1 MSCMVDFE
9 KISVAEAIEHI
20 KKRRAECRNRLEENN
35 RLVMELISLGRLKE
49 AKRLIDEGGSRHYTL
64 FAKAEEYENEGN
76 LEAAVDCYW
85 ENIYVNGADA
95 CANYKRLMNVLHR
108 IDCCEG
114 ELKVAEIY
122 LNFSDRFE
130 TEEISARISELRRAM
145 ASA

>member
-1 MSCMVDFE
+1 MVDFE
-9 KISVAEAIEHI
+9 KISVAEAIAHI
-20 KKRRAECRNRLEENN
+20 KQQREENRNRLEESN

-49 AKRLIDEGGSRHYTL
+49 AKKLIDEGGLKHYSL
-64 FAKAEEYENEGN
+64 FTKAEKHENDGN

-85 ENIYVNGADA
+85 ENIYFNGADA
-95 CANYKRLMNVLHR
+95 CANYKRLMDVLHK

-130 TEEISARISELRRAM
+130 ADKISTRIEELRKMM

>member
-1 MSCMVDFE
+1 MIDFE
-9 KISVAEAIEHI
+9 KISVAEAVEHI
-20 KKRRAECRNRLEENN
+20 KKRKAECRSRLEESN

-49 AKRLIDEGGSRHYTL
+49 AKKLIDEGGSRHYAL

-76 LEAAVDCYW
+76 LEAAIDCYW

-95 CANYKRLMNVLHR
+95 CVNYKRLMNVLHR
-108 IDCCEG
+108 INCCEG

-130 TEEISARISELRRAM
+130 VDDISARISELRRTI
-145 ASA
+145 ASAQP

>member
-1 MSCMVDFE
+1 MVDFE
-9 KISVAEAIEHI
+9 KISVAEAVEHI
-20 KKRRAECRNRLEENN
+20 KKQRTESRHRLEESN

-49 AKRLIDEGGSRHYTL
+49 AKKLIDEGGSKHYSL

-122 LNFSDRFE
+122 INFSDRFE
-130 TEEISARISELRRAM
+130 ADEISARIAELRRM
-145 ASA
+145 MTSA

>member
-1 MSCMVDFE
+1 MVDFD
-9 KISVAEAIEHI
+9 KITVTEAVEHI
-20 KKRRAECRNRLEENN
+20 KRQRAENTSRLEENN

-49 AKRLIDEGGSRHYTL
+49 AKKLIDEGGSKHYAL

-85 ENIYVNGADA
+85 QNIYINGADA
-95 CANYKRLMNVLHR
+95 CANYKRLMDVLQR

-130 TEEISARISELRRAM
+130 AEKISARIEELRRMM

>member
-1 MSCMVDFE
+1 MDMVDFE
-9 KISVAEAIEHI
+9 KISVDEAVEHI
-20 KKRRAECRNRLEENN
+20 KRRRAECRNRLEENN

-49 AKRLIDEGGSRHYTL
+49 AKRLIDEGGSRHYAL

-95 CANYKRLMNVLHR
+95 CANFKRLMDVLRR

-130 TEEISARISELRRAM
+130 TEEISARISELRRTM

>member
-1 MSCMVDFE
+1 MVDFE

-20 KKRRAECRNRLEENN
+20 KRRRAENKVRLEENN

-49 AKRLIDEGGSRHYTL
+49 AKRLIDEGGSKHYTL
-64 FAKAEEYENEGN
+64 FAKAEEYENEGH
-76 LEAAVDCYW
+76 LEAAADCYW

-95 CANYKRLMNVLHR
+95 CANYKRLMDVLHR
-108 IDCCEG
+108 IDCCVG

-122 LNFSDRFE
+122 LNFSDRYE
-130 TEEISARISELRRAM
+130 SDDISARIDELRKTV

>member
-1 MSCMVDFE
+1 MVDFE
-9 KISVAEAIEHI
+9 KISVAQAVEHI
-20 KKRRAECRNRLEENN
+20 KMRRVANTTKLEENN

-49 AKRLIDEGGSRHYTL
+49 AKSLIEEGRSKQYTL

-95 CANYKRLMNVLHR
+95 CANYKRLMDLLHR

-122 LNFSDRFE
+122 LNFSDRYE
-130 TEEISARISELRRAM
+130 AEEISARIDELRRMM

>member
-1 MSCMVDFE
+1 MIDFE

-20 KKRRAECRNRLEENN
+20 KKRRADNRKRLEESN

-49 AKRLIDEGGSRHYTL
+49 AKKLIDEGGSKHYTL

-85 ENIYVNGADA
+85 ENIYVNGTDA
-95 CANYKRLMNVLHR
+95 CSNYKKLMDVLHR

-130 TEEISARISELRRAM
+130 ADEISARIEELRKMM